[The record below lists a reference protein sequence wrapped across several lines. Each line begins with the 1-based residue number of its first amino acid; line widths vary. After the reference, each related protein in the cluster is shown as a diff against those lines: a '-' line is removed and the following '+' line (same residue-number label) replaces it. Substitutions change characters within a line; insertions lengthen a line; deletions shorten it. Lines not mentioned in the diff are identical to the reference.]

1 MCSFNA
7 RGCSSSIAFIL
18 RARPRMHTSRSTASS
33 RPSSRRFC
41 ASLATTM
48 SDHWDLRSN
57 HPRGPVGLWRT
68 RESRRAFGACI
79 PVHIYT
85 QLRPPKI
92 PKTRNTTNHRRKK
105 QFVLP
110 ILKQVPRIESAPK
123 NACLATCDR
132 QIANSTSD
140 QINNI
145 IKTKTKK
152 IKQRPSPPQPSSSP
166 PPPPPSPQPTSATWP
181 TAPPSPS
188 LHT

>member
-1 MCSFNA
+1 MIRPTARYRRDTEQPWEERKIIQMCL
-7 RGCSSSIAFIL
+7 RGANL
-18 RARPRMHTSRSTASS
+18 EERLVL
-33 RPSSRRFC
+33 
-41 ASLATTM
+41 ASLYIYIP
-48 SDHWDLRSN
+48 SF
-57 HPRGPVGLWRT
+57 GP
-68 RESRRAFGACI
+68 
-79 PVHIYT
+79 
-85 QLRPPKI
+85 QKN
-92 PKTRNTTNHRRKK
+92 PKTRNTTTAAKSIR
-105 QFVLP
+105 VLP

-166 PPPPPSPQPTSATWP
+166 PPPPPSRQPTSATWP

>member
-1 MCSFNA
+1 M
-7 RGCSSSIAFIL
+7 
-18 RARPRMHTSRSTASS
+18 SS
-33 RPSSRRFC
+33 RGNRGGPTTARHRRQ
-41 ASLATTM
+41 
-48 SDHWDLRSN
+48 
-57 HPRGPVGLWRT
+57 RT
-68 RESRRAFGACI
+68 RYRTTVGRRQFECVCAARISKSVWCLHPCTYIYPASAPKKIQKQEI
-79 PVHIYT
+79 P
-85 QLRPPKI
+85 P
-92 PKTRNTTNHRRKK
+92 TTAAKSIR
-105 QFVLP
+105 VLP

-166 PPPPPSPQPTSATWP
+166 PPPPPSRQPTSATWP